1 MAETGKESQ
10 PNISVL
16 IHKPILREKVQQN
29 RRIVFILFTPQYY

>member
-16 IHKPILREKVQQN
+16 IHKPREKVQQN
-29 RRIVFILFTPQYY
+29 WRIVFILFTPQYY